1 MVKVVISGYGRM
13 GHMVEAALAERGIE
27 CVATSEDIASFDKET
42 AKECVCIDF
51 TFPQSF
57 RANYKVLADNFK
69 AVVVGTTG
77 WNDIK
82 DEVISYFESKGTP
95 MIYSSNYS
103 VGVNVLSAAVELVA
117 KYLGQAGGYDPY
129 IVEKHHIHKLDA
141 PSGTAKSLASVVQEN
156 MGKTPDT
163 ASVRVGELA
172 GIHTVGFEG
181 AADRLTLTHEA
192 FSRKGF
198 AEGAVLA
205 ATMTEGLSGVHE
217 FKELFFKG
225 SEK

>member
-1 MVKVVISGYGRM
+1 ISGYGRM
-13 GHMVEAALAERGIE
+13 GHMVEAALEAKGIE
-27 CVATSEDIASFDKET
+27 RAGASEDIAAFDK
-42 AKECVCIDF
+42 ALAAECVCIDF
-51 TFPQSF
+51 TTPDAF
-57 RANYKVLADNFK
+57 RANYKALADNFK
-69 AVVVGTTG
+69 AVVIGTTG

-82 DEVISYFESKGTP
+82 DEVIGYFESKGTP

-103 VGVNVLSAAVELVA
+103 VGVNVISAAVGLVA
-117 KYLGQAGGYDPY
+117 KYLGQAGGYAPY

-141 PSGTAKSLASVVQEN
+141 PSGTAKSLAAVVKEN
-156 MGKTPDT
+156 MGVNPDT

-181 AADRLTLTHEA
+181 LNDRITLTHEA

-205 ATMTEGLSGVHE
+205 AQMTEGLSGVHE
-217 FKELFFKG
+217 FKELFFKE
-225 SEK
+225 SAK

>member
-1 MVKVVISGYGRM
+1 MIKVVISGYGRM
-13 GHMVEAALAERGIE
+13 GHMVEAALKDKGIE
-27 CVATSEDIASFDKET
+27 CAGASEDITSFDKAL

-51 TFPQSF
+51 TTPDAF
-57 RANYKVLADNFK
+57 RANYQALAENFK

-82 DEVISYFESKGTP
+82 DEVIACFEKNGTP

-103 VGVNVLSAAVELVA
+103 VGVNVLSAAVALVS
-117 KYLGQAGGYDPY
+117 KYLGKAGGYSPY

-141 PSGTAKSLASVVQEN
+141 PSGTAKSLAEVVGEG
-156 MGKTPDT
+156 MCCKPDI
-163 ASVRVGELA
+163 ASVRVGEVA

-181 AADRLTLTHEA
+181 GNDRITLEHEA

-198 AEGAVLA
+198 AEGAVVA
-205 ATMTEGLSGVHE
+205 ATMTEGLTGVHE
-217 FKELFFKG
+217 FKELFFK
-225 SEK
+225 ED